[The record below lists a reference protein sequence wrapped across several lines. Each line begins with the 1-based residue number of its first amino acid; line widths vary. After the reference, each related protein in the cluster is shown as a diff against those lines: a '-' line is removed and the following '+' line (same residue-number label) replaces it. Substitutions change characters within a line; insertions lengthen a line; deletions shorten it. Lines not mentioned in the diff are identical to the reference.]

1 MAHCER
7 ASKPLLQC
15 LQKTYTKGLPGL
27 QLQSTRAFQSTAL
40 AREEAQTEAKSTP
53 FHKSPDPALVT
64 SPRLERRLLRQGIA
78 PVGSRRRRAALQG
91 SSNIPFE
98 QLPFQCFQEARKVL
112 IADREEK
119 VRDIQSMSEK
129 IARLQ
134 ALSDEEAGGL
144 QVKKSKLRAMEL
156 HLEHLKILA
165 DVNDPL
171 VKKKFEDGQGD
182 LSKPIYRYLADRK
195 WREYRRKILVQRITQ
210 MKVIPDVLP
219 HCDPIVDTRLYF
231 NRSQVQPGEYVNAKV
246 STTAPKLDVQLFEGG
261 EKLVTIAVVDSDV
274 PNVEKDG
281 FDFKMHYLAVNVPIS
296 ATNTKVDLAQLSGE
310 SQVVLPWEPP
320 VAQKGSPYHRLSLF
334 ILEQKDSKPLD
345 FAAVKAKET
354 ERENMLPRTL
364 QARYH
369 LKPIGAHLFRTQW
382 DETTF
387 EVMKQIGFPEAN
399 MELRRKRVEP
409 LPYKRRNPS
418 TFR

>member
-40 AREEAQTEAKSTP
+40 AREEAQTEAKSAP

-78 PVGSRRRRAALQG
+78 PVGSRRRRAALQA

-119 VRDIQSMSEK
+119 VRDIQSISEK
-129 IARLQ
+129 ISRLQ
-134 ALSDEEAGGL
+134 ALSNEEAGGL

-171 VKKKFEDGQGD
+171 VKKKFEDGQG
-182 LSKPIYRYLADRK
+182 
-195 WREYRRKILVQRITQ
+195 EQHILQTA
-210 MKVIPDVLP
+210 
-219 HCDPIVDTRLYF
+219 F
-231 NRSQVQPGEYVNAKV
+231 N
-246 STTAPKLDVQLFEGG
+246 
-261 EKLVTIAVVDSDV
+261 
-274 PNVEKDG
+274 
-281 FDFKMHYLAVNVPIS
+281 S
-296 ATNTKVDLAQLSGE
+296 AA
-310 SQVVLPWEPP
+310 
-320 VAQKGSPYHRLSLF
+320 
-334 ILEQKDSKPLD
+334 
-345 FAAVKAKET
+345 
-354 ERENMLPRTL
+354 
-364 QARYH
+364 
-369 LKPIGAHLFRTQW
+369 
-382 DETTF
+382 
-387 EVMKQIGFPEAN
+387 
-399 MELRRKRVEP
+399 
-409 LPYKRRNPS
+409 
-418 TFR
+418 

>member
-40 AREEAQTEAKSTP
+40 AREEAQTEAKSAP

-78 PVGSRRRRAALQG
+78 PVGSRRRRAALQA

-119 VRDIQSMSEK
+119 VRDIQSISEK

-134 ALSDEEAGGL
+134 ALSNEEAGGL

-171 VKKKFEDGQGD
+171 VKKKFEDGQG
-182 LSKPIYRYLADRK
+182 
-195 WREYRRKILVQRITQ
+195 EQHILQTA
-210 MKVIPDVLP
+210 
-219 HCDPIVDTRLYF
+219 F
-231 NRSQVQPGEYVNAKV
+231 N
-246 STTAPKLDVQLFEGG
+246 
-261 EKLVTIAVVDSDV
+261 
-274 PNVEKDG
+274 
-281 FDFKMHYLAVNVPIS
+281 S
-296 ATNTKVDLAQLSGE
+296 AA
-310 SQVVLPWEPP
+310 
-320 VAQKGSPYHRLSLF
+320 
-334 ILEQKDSKPLD
+334 
-345 FAAVKAKET
+345 
-354 ERENMLPRTL
+354 
-364 QARYH
+364 
-369 LKPIGAHLFRTQW
+369 
-382 DETTF
+382 
-387 EVMKQIGFPEAN
+387 
-399 MELRRKRVEP
+399 
-409 LPYKRRNPS
+409 
-418 TFR
+418 